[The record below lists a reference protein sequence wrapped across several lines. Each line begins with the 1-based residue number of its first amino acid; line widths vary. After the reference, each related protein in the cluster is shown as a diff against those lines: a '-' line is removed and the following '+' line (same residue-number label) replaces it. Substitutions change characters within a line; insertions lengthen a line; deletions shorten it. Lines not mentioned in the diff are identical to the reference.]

1 MRLVPRH
8 RRDARGRLPKKCKS
22 PVSVS
27 SPSSIASFARR
38 RTRKPGAC
46 GPRPLSEIFS
56 GSYFGLRIQ
65 RYLATMP
72 VHVKILIYQY
82 FEPYLLPGLSGPWS
96 RSTVE

>member
-1 MRLVPRH
+1 MQVPGISEQPVFDCLVRAPPGKE
-8 RRDARGRLPKKCKS
+8 AGRLR
-22 PVSVS
+22 PVV
-27 SPSSIASFARR
+27 PVGNF
-38 RTRKPGAC
+38 
-46 GPRPLSEIFS
+46 FS

-82 FEPYLLPGLSGPWS
+82 FEPYLLPGLSGHGA

>member
-1 MRLVPRH
+1 M
-8 RRDARGRLPKKCKS
+8 
-22 PVSVS
+22 S

-38 RTRKPGAC
+38 RARKLGAAAR
-46 GPRPLSEIFS
+46 GPCRKFFS

-65 RYLATMP
+65 RYLATML

-82 FEPYLLPGLSGPWS
+82 FEPYLLPGLSGHGA